1 MRTVFISLPAAGDVQ
16 DFVAQISSLSGQF
29 DLLSGKYVLDAKSLM
44 GIFSLD
50 LTKPLE
56 LRIENDTA
64 EAMQAIERFVV
75 QAPG

>member
-1 MRTVFISLPAAGDVQ
+1 MRTVNIKLPTAETVQ
-16 DFVAQISSLSGQF
+16 EFVAQISRLSGQF

-56 LRIENDTA
+56 LRIENDT
-64 EAMQAIERFVV
+64 EENMQAIERFLV
-75 QAPG
+75 